1 MLASIPSPARG
12 VWHLGPFPVRAY
24 ALCTLAGIFAAAWW
38 TSRRYRARGGDE
50 DTTFDIAILAVP
62 VGIVGARLYHV
73 LTSPS
78 AYFGPNG
85 EPWEIPQIWH
95 GGQGLWGSIAAGIAA
110 GAWLLHRRGLRL
122 SPFADAVAPAL
133 LVAQAIGRLGNWFN
147 QEIFGLPT
155 TLPWGLEIDA
165 AHLPPGY
172 ADGTL
177 FHPAFLYEALWDLVG
192 AALIVGLER
201 RWRRRGQSVGG
212 RLIWVYLMVYTV
224 GRAWIE
230 CLRIDEAHHLL
241 GLRLNVWTSLVVF
254 LLGLAGYIVVSRRH
268 LSDAITSEA
277 ITAQGDEPQPRT
289 EDAQGEYGEIEG

>member
-85 EPWEIPQIWH
+85 DPWEIPQIWH
-95 GGQGLWGSIAAGIAA
+95 GGQGLWGSIAAGIDA

-147 QEIFGLPT
+147 QEIFGLPSS
-155 TLPWGLEIDA
+155 LPWGLEIDA
-165 AHLPPGY
+165 S
-172 ADGTL
+172 L
-177 FHPAFLYEALWDLVG
+177 FLT
-192 AALIVGLER
+192 GLDF
-201 RWRRRGQSVGG
+201 W
-212 RLIWVYLMVYTV
+212 
-224 GRAWIE
+224 
-230 CLRIDEAHHLL
+230 
-241 GLRLNVWTSLVVF
+241 
-254 LLGLAGYIVVSRRH
+254 
-268 LSDAITSEA
+268 
-277 ITAQGDEPQPRT
+277 
-289 EDAQGEYGEIEG
+289 